1 MTGASYPSQNPRV
14 GWQRSGPE
22 HRVRTPRRSRA
33 TLHGL
38 PTLRSKPQVAEALN
52 DAVSFVNQ
60 RFYDPLE
67 AMRIFALLHVMNPI
81 RDVMQM
87 LPWQLIVAP
96 VALAGWGLGGAPV
109 SLTVAAIALFIVVT
123 GYWSAATGVPYLTL
137 LAVFVS
143 LAIGFALG
151 IWAASHPRI
160 RQGIQLFLDTL
171 QTLPT
176 LVYLLPAVMLFR
188 NGDFSALWAIV
199 SFALAPAVRYGID
212 GLLHVPSGRV
222 KVGVLDRQ
230 EAPETLA
237 ARV

>member
-1 MTGASYPSQNPRV
+1 M
-14 GWQRSGPE
+14 
-22 HRVRTPRRSRA
+22 
-33 TLHGL
+33 
-38 PTLRSKPQVAEALN
+38 RSKPQVAEALN

-109 SLTVAAIALFIVVT
+109 SLTVA
-123 GYWSAATGVPYLTL
+123 
-137 LAVFVS
+137 VFVS

-176 LVYLLPAVMLFR
+176 LVYLQPAVMLFR